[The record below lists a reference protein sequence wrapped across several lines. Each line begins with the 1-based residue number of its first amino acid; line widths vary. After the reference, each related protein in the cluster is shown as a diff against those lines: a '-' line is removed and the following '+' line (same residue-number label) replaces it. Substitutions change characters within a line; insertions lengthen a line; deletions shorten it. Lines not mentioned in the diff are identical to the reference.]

1 MKVTFYVHE
10 NLTFK
15 LTKSRRVNIQKTL
28 RLITNS
34 KIKYMVKN
42 INELKLKM
50 LAERERDRERERDLL
65 LIIILRGRRRG
76 KRKSRV

>member
-50 LAERERDRERERDLL
+50 LAERERDRERERFVIDNNP
-65 LIIILRGRRRG
+65 
-76 KRKSRV
+76 KREKKREKKT